1 MIKYITTGLKIIE
14 GREINDD
21 VLHAFNM
28 SQT

>member
-1 MIKYITTGLKIIE
+1 MIKYITKELKIIE
-14 GREINDD
+14 RREINDD